1 MSDDRSH
8 NPSPPTHPPHPPA
21 DAEASIDRDD
31 ASSTE
36 QPPPHPP
43 LPPIPPSPTLD
54 PESLDLT
61 LEADLPP
68 PAVVDRQIARAAPRL
83 TPDGRLMSGKLA
95 GLSMA
100 GAILTLSWPILIE
113 SVLNST
119 VGLTDTLLSAQLSEA
134 ATDAIGGASYMLWFV
149 GLVAMSV
156 GIGTTA
162 LVARAIGGGRFS
174 VANAAVGQSIL
185 LAAVSGVLVAALLWA
200 VSPLA
205 ATILSLKGDAR
216 NHFIE
221 YLRVISFGVPGI
233 TLISAGIAAARG
245 AGDSLRPL
253 WAMVLMNVLNVAG
266 SFVLSGVDLVRPASL
281 SDPAGAATRILIKN
295 PGLFDL
301 GVPGIAWGTVIGAY
315 AGAAFMLGLLL
326 SGTSGVTILRRRLK
340 PHRVT
345 LDRLIRLAVPSFLE
359 TFGMWIGNF
368 MVVLMVGWIG
378 LERLAQAAAASAVNA
393 AEGGVGGMGGAGGAM
408 GAHIIA
414 IRLESF
420 SYLPGFALGT
430 AAATLV
436 GQFLG
441 AGSPVQAHRAVQRCL
456 VVSCAIMAAA
466 GLVFILLPRQIVSL
480 VSTQP
485 SHLELA
491 PALMFITGWV
501 QIPFGISIVLRS
513 ALRGAGDA
521 KAVAAL
527 MWITTY
533 GVRLPLAYLFSGVT
547 IPTPFLVPL
556 GGPESIPHPFF
567 ESADLARLWVAL
579 CFEIVIRAALYY
591 ARFHGGKWQTAR
603 V

>member
-1 MSDDRSH
+1 M
-8 NPSPPTHPPHPPA
+8 
-21 DAEASIDRDD
+21 
-31 ASSTE
+31 
-36 QPPPHPP
+36 
-43 LPPIPPSPTLD
+43 
-54 PESLDLT
+54 
-61 LEADLPP
+61 EADLPP
-68 PAVVDRQIARAAPRL
+68 PAVVDRQIARSSPRL
-83 TPDGRLMSGKLA
+83 TADGRLMSGKLA

-100 GAILTLSWPILIE
+100 GAIVTLSWPILIE

-119 VGLTDTLLSAQLSEA
+119 VGLTDTLLAAQISEA

-162 LVARAIGGGRFS
+162 LVARAIGGGRVS

-185 LAAVSGVLVAALLWA
+185 LAAVSGVGVGALVWLM
-200 VSPLA
+200 SPAA
-205 ATILSLKGDAR
+205 ATVLSLKGEA
-216 NHFIE
+216 HEAFVS
-221 YLRVISFGVPGI
+221 YLRVISLGVPGI
-233 TLISAGIAAARG
+233 TLISSGIAAARG

-253 WAMVLMNVLNVAG
+253 WAMVLMNVLNIAG
-266 SFVLSGVDLVRPASL
+266 SFVLSGVDLVRPERSG
-281 SDPAGAATRILIKN
+281 AGEVAARVLVKN
-295 PGLFDL
+295 PDLFEM

-315 AGAAFMLGLLL
+315 AGAAFMLWLLY
-326 SGTSGVTILRRRLK
+326 SGRSGVTILRRRLK

-345 LDRLIRLAVPSFLE
+345 LDRLVRLAVPSFLE

-368 MVVLMVGWIG
+368 LVVLMVGWIG
-378 LERLAQAAAASAVNA
+378 LERLSQAATEV
-393 AEGGVGGMGGAGGAM
+393 GGAGGAM

-441 AGSPVQAHRAVQRCL
+441 AGSPAQARRAVQRCL
-456 VVSCAIMAAA
+456 AVSCALMGVA
-466 GLVFILLPRQIVSL
+466 GLVFILVPETIVSL

-485 SHLELA
+485 SHLALA
-491 PALMFITGWV
+491 PTLMFITGWV
-501 QIPFGISIVLRS
+501 QIPFGVSIVLRS

-527 MWITTY
+527 MWVTTY
-533 GVRLPLAYLFSGVT
+533 GIRLPLAYLLSGVT
-547 IPTPFLVPL
+547 VPTPFLAWL
-556 GGPESIPHPFF
+556 GGPESIAHPIF
-567 ESADLARLWVAL
+567 ESADLSRLWIAL
-579 CFEIVIRAALYY
+579 CVEIVIRAGLYY
-591 ARFHGGKWQTAR
+591 VRFHSGKWETAR